1 MKNYK
6 ITIQYDGA
14 PFFGWQIQAKGKT
27 VQGEITRAL
36 ETLLKHDVNLTG
48 AGRTD
53 SGVLALGQVA
63 NFKTES
69 GIEPRR
75 FLHSLNALLP
85 FSIRIRDMNEVPN
98 DFNSRFDAVSRS
110 YLYFIYKNPTP
121 FNYKHVWVYHYDLDV
136 KKLNDI
142 TAPLK
147 GKHDFASFTKLAKDR
162 DNYGCDIKALK
173 WNKTKDQVVLFVEA
187 DRFLH
192 GMVRAITGTAILIH
206 QEGGNAENMLAI
218 LEARDRKTAA
228 MSAPAN
234 GLFLYKVRYPEG
246 M

>member
-27 VQGEITRAL
+27 VQGEISRAL

-53 SGVLALGQVA
+53 SGVHALGQVA
-63 NFKTES
+63 NFKTEAE
-69 GIEPRR
+69 IEPYR
-75 FLHSLNALLP
+75 FLHSLNSLLP
-85 FSIRIRDMNEVPN
+85 FSIRIWDISEVPE

-110 YLYFIYKNPTP
+110 YLYFISKRPTP
-121 FNYKHVWVYHYDLDV
+121 FNYQHVWAYHYDLDV
-136 KKLNDI
+136 RKLNEI
-142 TAPLK
+142 TTPLK

-162 DNYGCDIKALK
+162 DNYDCNISALK
-173 WNKTKDQVVLFVEA
+173 WNKTKEQVVLYIEA

-206 QEGGNAENMLAI
+206 QEGGRAEQMLAI
-218 LEARDRKTAA
+218 LEARDRKAAA

-246 M
+246 E

>member
-36 ETLLKHDVNLTG
+36 ETLLKHDVNLIG

-53 SGVLALGQVA
+53 RGVHALGQVA
-63 NFKTES
+63 NFKTEAV
-69 GIEPRR
+69 IEPRR
-75 FLHSLNALLP
+75 FLHSLNSLLP
-85 FSIRIRDMNEVPN
+85 FSIRIRDISAVSE
-98 DFNSRFDAVSRS
+98 DFNSRFDALSRS
-110 YLYFIYKNPTP
+110 YLYFISKNPTP
-121 FNYKHVWVYHYDLDV
+121 FNYQTVWAYHYELDV
-136 KKLNDI
+136 KKLNEI
-142 TAPLK
+142 SAPLK
-147 GKHDFASFTKLAKDR
+147 GEHDFASFTKLAKER
-162 DNYGCDIKALK
+162 DKYDCTITALK
-173 WNKTKDQVVLFVEA
+173 WNRFKDQVVLFIEA

-192 GMVRAITGTAILIH
+192 GMVRAITGTAVSIH
-206 QEGGNAENMLAI
+206 QEGGNAENMLAV
-218 LEARDRKTAA
+218 LEARDRKSAA

-246 M
+246 V